1 MNPLP
6 ADASSDQNNCPD
18 GYYRRS
24 NGMVMQL
31 PDKQPK
37 DSAAPVDIDDPVA
50 LRKLAKGTLVEI
62 VQTAPRNV
70 SLVAAIRELLDRID
84 GKAPQSISMDIAD
97 KRLDKAPIDD
107 LLRLAAMMRE
117 PMFIAPMPKKLNEE

>member
-1 MNPLP
+1 MKE
-6 ADASSDQNNCPD
+6 
-18 GYYRRS
+18 RIS
-24 NGMVMQL
+24 NVPGEIEVETEST
-31 PDKQPK
+31 PP
-37 DSAAPVDIDDPVA
+37 IDLNDPTA
-50 LRKLAKGTLVEI
+50 LRNLAKGALVEI
-62 VQTAPRNV
+62 VQKAPRNV

-117 PMFIAPMPKKLNEE
+117 PMIIAPMPKRLSDE